1 MHPDSRTPTNTLPT
15 SQSGFVGRRVKLRQM
30 QMNMGRVILTLAL
43 KDTPTADAIWQAA
56 PFEAL
61 ANTWGDAVYL
71 RAPAA
76 VAAESDTRDIIQ
88 SGEIAFWPAGNAI
101 AIGFGPTPLSEASE
115 IRLPGAANVFATCT
129 DDLRALKT
137 ITDGMLVRVECLS
150 K

>member
-1 MHPDSRTPTNTLPT
+1 LHPDSRTPTNTLPT

-71 RAPAA
+71 R
-76 VAAESDTRDIIQ
+76 
-88 SGEIAFWPAGNAI
+88 GNAI